1 MKERGQISTE
11 YLILVGVILIIL
23 IPALVLWGVYT
34 VNSRQTTNRAQA
46 QEAALTIVKRA
57 ESIYY
62 LGEGSQ
68 NVAQVRV
75 PQGVRAIEVYTD
87 PDDGGGEF
95 VFTLI
100 GPQGQEYEIV
110 SRSRVPIRYGV
121 DSSGRDILFSVEE
134 GIRDFKMVSMGG
146 HVCITTVSGICPSTP
161 MPGPEP
167 PGPGPSP
174 TPRPIPP
181 DSRACEEVCLDEG
194 AYGSC
199 QPYGSVASLP
209 EQTCTLL
216 PECAR
221 TGLTGGGYKEWF
233 QAPENPCG
241 ESVCWCYR
249 RTCCTSSQT
258 CESGTSECRD
268 VIRPPTPGVV
278 GIAICSNSPKAEAIQ
293 TRYCEEESD
302 EICPL
307 DFSQDFSQ
315 VDKNFCCQEDPNC
328 QTSLQCT

>member
-134 GIRDFKMVSMGG
+134 GIRDF
-146 HVCITTVSGICPSTP
+146 
-161 MPGPEP
+161 
-167 PGPGPSP
+167 
-174 TPRPIPP
+174 
-181 DSRACEEVCLDEG
+181 
-194 AYGSC
+194 
-199 QPYGSVASLP
+199 
-209 EQTCTLL
+209 
-216 PECAR
+216 
-221 TGLTGGGYKEWF
+221 
-233 QAPENPCG
+233 
-241 ESVCWCYR
+241 
-249 RTCCTSSQT
+249 
-258 CESGTSECRD
+258 
-268 VIRPPTPGVV
+268 
-278 GIAICSNSPKAEAIQ
+278 
-293 TRYCEEESD
+293 
-302 EICPL
+302 
-307 DFSQDFSQ
+307 
-315 VDKNFCCQEDPNC
+315 
-328 QTSLQCT
+328 